1 MYIVWRVLS
10 AVNWAQTR
18 LAQPRC
24 YLIPCV
30 NMHHISIITSNS
42 HFCHHQYHHLLLV
55 MVISSTSLYYISL
68 LSYIQT
74 YISLLTDIQ
83 IWKTKAIIIF
93 FLSSPFSIAIISGQC
108 SNGVWGSNNAQV
120 SCRIVPRRPSW
131 FYEISCIAVIRGWGR
146 WIYAGDLHYCSA
158 QTPSSS
164 SDTSRQL
171 APNCRAL

>member
-1 MYIVWRVLS
+1 MKNK
-10 AVNWAQTR
+10 A
-18 LAQPRC
+18 
-24 YLIPCV
+24 
-30 NMHHISIITSNS
+30 HHHLLLVISIQ
-42 HFCHHQYHHLLLV
+42 HCHHQYHHLLLV

-74 YISLLTDIQ
+74 YISLLTEIQ
-83 IWKTKAIIIF
+83 IWKTKVIIIF

-108 SNGVWGSNNAQV
+108 SDGVWCSNNAQV
-120 SCRIVPRRPSW
+120 SCWIAPRRPSL
-131 FYEISCIAVIRGWGR
+131 FHEISCIAVIRGWQR

-171 APNCRAL
+171 VANCRAL